1 MFFIHNRLYL
11 LSYLN
16 ELKNS
21 SKWKLWKKL
30 ISENNI
36 GNPVRYFLYPKS
48 SNKIFQT
55 YHLKNTR
62 NYNMNLKILNMNES
76 EVVME
81 YAATFKN

>member
-36 GNPVRYFLYPKS
+36 E
-48 SNKIFQT
+48 
-55 YHLKNTR
+55 
-62 NYNMNLKILNMNES
+62 IL
-76 EVVME
+76 
-81 YAATFKN
+81 